1 MADHGEASHS
11 VNPFIVIQNIRETP
25 VHLVG
30 LAGGSCIAAPAVALR
45 RDLLTLGGDEMF
57 VRGNVPFHCAAA
69 SRKANCL
76 QTCQANSRITDS
88 ASQQVVQNRTVSV

>member
-30 LAGGSCIAAPAVALR
+30 FTGTGRIAAPAAALR
-45 RDLLTLGGDEMF
+45 RDLLSLGGDEML
-57 VRGNVPFHCAAA
+57 VGGDVPFHCAVT
-69 SRKANCL
+69 SRKANSL

-88 ASQQVVQNRTVSV
+88 ASQ